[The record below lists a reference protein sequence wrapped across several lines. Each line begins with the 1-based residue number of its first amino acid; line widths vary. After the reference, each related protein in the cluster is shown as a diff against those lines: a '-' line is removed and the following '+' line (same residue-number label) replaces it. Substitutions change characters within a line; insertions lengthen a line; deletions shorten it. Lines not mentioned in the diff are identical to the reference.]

1 MLNYFFKR
9 LKKFVLFILI
19 LLILMITS
27 LAGIFYS
34 SFKFSK
40 KYIEPSKVFE
50 FVEKNKE
57 DSKFEDIY
65 FTEENKNY
73 LEDKNI
79 WAIRIDK
86 NGKVIESF
94 NKPEEVKNKF
104 EITDLVRFTRYYLND
119 YPVFTFVVDDGILV
133 LAYPKNS
140 LDKFPFN
147 YYSYDLVK
155 INLLILLIS
164 IILFALL
171 VYLFYHH
178 EVKRIFKKLN
188 PLQEAIGNIFDENYE
203 KLEEEGELGEIS
215 KTINDANEKFNK
227 LKKSQASWLRGISH
241 DIRTPLT
248 KISWEMEGIKTKE
261 NLDEV
266 KNIENQVIKISRII
280 EDLNLTKSLENLS
293 DKHFEYK
300 NPISVIRKLIVNTLN
315 ENLSDEIIFENKI
328 NKEIKIK
335 MDDHLFYRMLENI
348 LNNSLEYGDGKIC
361 IIYELMNKKLIISI
375 KNEGNPIEDS
385 VIKRLNEENL
395 SDVKKH
401 GMGLFVSRQICN
413 LHRGKMEIENLNQ
426 AVKVSFIFNIK

>member
-40 KYIEPSKVFE
+40 KHIEPSKVFE

-57 DSKFEDIY
+57 DNKVEDIY

-119 YPVFTFVVDDGILV
+119 YPVFTFVVDDGVLV

-188 PLQEAIGNIFDENYE
+188 PLQEAIGNIFDEKYE

-248 KISWEMEGIKTKE
+248 KISWEMEGIRTKE

-300 NPISVIRKLIVNTLN
+300 DPISVIRKLIVNTLN
-315 ENLSDEIIFENKI
+315 ENSSEEIIFENKI

-361 IIYELMNKKLIISI
+361 IIYELMNNKLIISI
-375 KNEGNPIEDS
+375 KNEGNPIEES

-395 SDVKKH
+395 SDVQKH
-401 GMGLFVSRQICN
+401 GMGLFISRQICN
-413 LHRGKMEIENLNQ
+413 LHKGIMEVQNLNEG
-426 AVKVSFIFNIK
+426 VKVSFLFDVN

>member
-1 MLNYFFKR
+1 M
-9 LKKFVLFILI
+9 
-19 LLILMITS
+19 
-27 LAGIFYS
+27 
-34 SFKFSK
+34 
-40 KYIEPSKVFE
+40 
-50 FVEKNKE
+50 
-57 DSKFEDIY
+57 
-65 FTEENKNY
+65 EE
-73 LEDKNI
+73 
-79 WAIRIDK
+79 
-86 NGKVIESF
+86 
-94 NKPEEVKNKF
+94 
-104 EITDLVRFTRYYLND
+104 
-119 YPVFTFVVDDGILV
+119 
-133 LAYPKNS
+133 
-140 LDKFPFN
+140 
-147 YYSYDLVK
+147 
-155 INLLILLIS
+155 
-164 IILFALL
+164 
-171 VYLFYHH
+171 
-178 EVKRIFKKLN
+178 
-188 PLQEAIGNIFDENYE
+188 
-203 KLEEEGELGEIS
+203 
-215 KTINDANEKFNK
+215 
-227 LKKSQASWLRGISH
+227 
-241 DIRTPLT
+241 
-248 KISWEMEGIKTKE
+248 IKTKE

-300 NPISVIRKLIVNTLN
+300 DPISVIRKLIVNNLN
-315 ENLSDEIIFENKI
+315 ENSSEEIIFENKI

>member
-57 DSKFEDIY
+57 DNKVEDVY

-119 YPVFTFVVDDGILV
+119 YPVFTFVVDDGVLV

-147 YYSYDLVK
+147 YYSYDLIK

-300 NPISVIRKLIVNTLN
+300 DPISVIRKLIVNNLN
-315 ENLSDEIIFENKI
+315 ENSSEEIIFENKI

-361 IIYELMNKKLIISI
+361 IIYELMNNKLIISI

-413 LHRGKMEIENLNQ
+413 LHKGIMEVQNLSSG
-426 AVKVSFIFNIK
+426 VKVSFIFNIK